1 MKRIRKTQATL
12 NLPTLKLEGGL
23 FLPDQLEKAAQGRA
37 GAHHEAD
44 YGTPK
49 GVKLKDEYSRA
60 FRIACAQWQHFAA
73 QLERTDIDAVQLTTS
88 FVHEL
93 LRDAFGYTTLQPAQ
107 VQQVGE
113 LRYPV
118 SLMVNTLPVLVV
130 PHTHGLDDADAQF
143 AVHGGSNRK
152 KAPFQA
158 MQELLNASQ
167 SLQWGIVSNGKQLR
181 LLRDAASLTR
191 PSFLEVDLAD
201 LLGGQHYA
209 EFANVWHLLH
219 ASRAPQS
226 PPSGTGAEGE
236 GTCIWEQW
244 RNEGQQQGTRVRDG
258 LRNGVEQALL
268 TFGAG
273 FLQHPVNQTL
283 RAALDDGTLSR
294 DDYFQQLLR
303 LIYRLIFVFTVEE
316 RGVLHPQDESAEA
329 LAARR
334 AYAEGYSLAR
344 LREFCLK
351 RRARTRHDDQW
362 QAIRIVFRGLAQ
374 GERRLA
380 LPALGGL
387 FAPEQ
392 CPDLDAASLDNVHLL
407 TALQHLRWAVVA
419 QGKGSSLTPVD
430 YRNMGPEELG
440 SVYESL
446 LELVP
451 AIDLPARTFG
461 FVGRTEEGS
470 TAGNAR
476 KLTGSYYTPDSLVQ
490 ELIKSALDPV
500 IEQRLAAQPANPVE
514 ALLAIRV
521 IDPACGSGHFLLAA
535 ARRLAEKLAQLRSLE
550 GGQEGA
556 IQPQDYRHALR
567 EVVARCIY
575 GVDRNPMAI
584 ELARMALWLE
594 GFAEDRPL
602 GFLDHHL
609 QVGDALL
616 GLTDLSALELGI
628 AKDAFKPLSGDDKNV
643 CKDLAKANAAGLKQI
658 AKDLQGKQMLL
669 GVDNRSGLEA
679 LRGIETLPADTPE
692 QVAAKEQAWRRF
704 LEESAHSPLA
714 LAADALVGAYLLPKT
729 EDTAE
734 AVPTS
739 ITLHAL
745 LTVPER
751 AQTEH
756 AAPIAA
762 ARAACE
768 QAHVF
773 HWPLAFP
780 QVFAQGGFDCVLG
793 NPPWEVS
800 QMGEEEFFATRAQ
813 HIAELAGDAR
823 KQAIAALPETDPRL
837 WDEFVKESQRISAAN
852 NFYRESGRFP
862 LTAVGKLNT
871 YPLFAETILQIH
883 AESGRAGFIVP
894 TGIATDDSTKA
905 FFGQITNAQRL
916 AKLISLYEVRA
927 WFKDTDDRKSFCLM
941 TLGHSATAEF
951 LFDAKTIDDLN
962 RPEKWFKLTPDE
974 FRLINPNTLTCPIF
988 RSERDAELT
997 KKLYRAAPVLMRD
1010 AVVEGKGKQA
1020 KVVELAQNPWGIT
1033 FSQGLFNMTSAS
1045 HLFKNEPAPDRL
1057 PLYEAKLIH
1066 QFDHRWATYTADD
1079 NSRDVTLAEKADP
1092 AFTVTPRY
1100 WVEARE
1106 VWLRVTRLPEGLRK
1120 ALKDG
1125 NIQATSLGVT
1135 QLLFGWYLAKQRR
1148 ANSGMGAYPA
1158 WKAFVARHPYAQTI
1172 SPTSLGLVGNSPE
1185 SLQPLNDD
1193 YLPAEGEAKVQPY
1206 TPGARNATA
1215 WYATDPDAERAVLAL
1230 AADYGHLPA
1239 PEASLADEAAALA
1252 LAERWLQVACPQWLM
1267 GWRDIA
1273 LRSVERTVIASVV
1286 PLVAVNHKTPLWFA
1300 KAAPSIRHVAAL
1312 LGNFDTLVLDY
1323 VARQKVGGTSL
1334 TYFYLKQFPF
1344 LPPSRYTEADLAFIV
1359 PRVLELTY
1367 TAHDLAAWAKELG
1380 YEGPPFAFDPDRRA
1394 ILRAE
1399 LDAYYAKLYGLTEE
1413 ELRYILDPAD
1423 VMGADYPS
1431 ETFRVLRNNEL
1442 RDLGAYREMPVA
1454 PLRLASVDGETR
1466 REYVQYRTQ
1475 HLVLEAFKRGFQTDD
1490 ALPAQAE
1497 AAARQAIDRASLP
1510 DGVWARPQQDERAE
1524 TGVILAALL
1533 KAAEAPWPVRH
1544 VRLAAVLALEPRL
1557 MTPLLDAQDAL
1568 DWQRLIGEEASPRS
1582 GAILSFI
1589 PRANQAWGR
1598 AVRFLR
1604 SNGHLVEDL
1613 EASTWAKGVEL
1624 DVPAAEWAEG
1634 RARMIHAF
1642 LRARG
1647 QDFDGVIR
1655 ELPVEIGG
1663 WIEAAA

>member
-12 NLPTLKLEGGL
+12 DLPTLKLEGGL

-37 GAHHEAD
+37 SAQSEAD

-60 FRIACAQWQHFAA
+60 FQIACAQWQHFAA
-73 QLERTDIDAVQLTTS
+73 QMERADVDAAQLTTA

-93 LRDAFGYTTLQPAQ
+93 LRDAFGYATLQAASAQ
-107 VQQVGE
+107 PVGE

-118 SLMVNTLPVLVV
+118 SLMAGRMPVLVA
-130 PHTHGLDDADAQF
+130 PHTLGLDEADARF
-143 AVHGGSNRK
+143 AVQGGGSRR

-158 MQELLNASQ
+158 MQELLNASPDH
-167 SLQWGIVSNGKQLR
+167 LWGIVSNGRQLR

-191 PSFLEVDLAD
+191 PCFLEVDLAD
-201 LLGGQHYA
+201 LLGGQRYA
-209 EFANVWHLLH
+209 EFANVWRLLH
-219 ASRAPQS
+219 ASRAPGHRVQ
-226 PPSGTGAEGE
+226 GTE
-236 GTCIWEQW
+236 TCIWERW
-244 RNEGQQQGTRVRDG
+244 RSEGQQEGTRVRDG
-258 LRNGVEQALL
+258 LRDGVEQALL
-268 TFGAG
+268 TFGQG
-273 FLQHPVNQTL
+273 FLQHPDNHAL
-283 RAALDDGTLSR
+283 RTALHDGTLSK
-294 DDYFQQLLR
+294 DAFFQQLLR

-316 RGVLHPQDESAEA
+316 RGVLHPRSDSAEA
-329 LAARR
+329 QAARR
-334 AYAEGYSLAR
+334 AYAEGYALAR
-344 LREFCLK
+344 LRELCLK
-351 RRARTRHDDQW
+351 RRARSRHDDQW

-374 GERRLA
+374 GEPRLA

-387 FAPEQ
+387 FAPAQ
-392 CPDLDAASLDNVHLL
+392 CPDLDAASLDNAHLL
-407 TALQHLRWAVVA
+407 AALQHLRWAKPAGA
-419 QGKGSSLTPVD
+419 QSLVPVD

-500 IEQRLAAQPANPVE
+500 IEQRLAANPANPTE

-567 EVVARCIY
+567 EVVTRCIY

-594 GFAEDRPL
+594 GFEEGRPL

-616 GLTDLSALELGI
+616 GLTDLNVLEQGI
-628 AKDAFKPLSGDDKNV
+628 AKDAFKPLSGDDKDV
-643 CKDLAKANAAGLKQI
+643 CKTLAKANAAGLKQI

-669 GVDNRSGLEA
+669 GVDNRSGLDA
-679 LRGIETLPADTPE
+679 LRAIETLPADTPE
-692 QVAAKEQAWRRF
+692 QVAVKEQAWRRF

-714 LAADALVGAYLLPKT
+714 HAADALVGAYLLPKT

-734 AVPTS
+734 TVPTS

-745 LTVPER
+745 LTDPQR

-768 QAHVF
+768 HARVF

-837 WDEFVKESQRISAAN
+837 WDEFVKESQRIAAAN

-871 YPLFAETILQIH
+871 YPLFAETMLQITDFG
-883 AESGRAGFIVP
+883 GRAGFIVP
-894 TGIATDDSTKA
+894 SGLGTDDSTKRFFNSLVRNNRLVS
-905 FFGQITNAQRL
+905 FFGFDNA
-916 AKLISLYEVRA
+916 KKIFPSVHP
-927 WFKDTDDRKSFCLM
+927 DTPFVLV
-941 TLGHSATAEF
+941 TLGATEF
-951 LFDAKTIDDLN
+951 D
-962 RPEKWFKLTPDE
+962 PELAHYLLTVEHLADPRRRFTLTPDE
-974 FRLINPNTLTCPIF
+974 FRLINPNTLTCPVF

-1010 AVVEGKGKQA
+1010 AVVAGKGKQA
-1020 KVVELAQNPWGIT
+1020 KVVEPAQNPWGIT

-1045 HLFKNEPAPDRL
+1045 HLFKDEPAADRL

-1066 QFDHRWATYTADD
+1066 QFDHRWATYTPDG
-1079 NSRDVTLAEKADP
+1079 NSRDVTPAEKADP

-1100 WVEARE
+1100 WVDARE
-1106 VWLRVTRLPEGLRK
+1106 VWLRVARLPEGLMK

-1125 NIQATSLGVT
+1125 NTQAAVLCVT
-1135 QLLFGWYLAKQRR
+1135 QLLFGRYLAEQRR
-1148 ANSGMGAYPA
+1148 THPGRGIYPA
-1158 WKAFVARHPYAQTI
+1158 WKAFVAQHPYARTI
-1172 SPTSLGLVGNSPE
+1172 APTSLGFVGDNPPC
-1185 SLQPLNDD
+1185 LQPLNED
-1193 YLPAEGEAKVQPY
+1193 YLPAESEPKVQPY

-1215 WYATDPDAERAVLAL
+1215 WYATDPDAEHAVLAL
-1230 AADYGHLPA
+1230 AAGYGHLPA
-1239 PEASLADEAAALA
+1239 PEAPLTDEPAVLT
-1252 LAERWLQVACPQWLM
+1252 LAERWLQAACPQWLM
-1267 GWRDIA
+1267 GWRDITNA
-1273 LRSVERTVIASVV
+1273 TNERTVIASVV
-1286 PLVAVNHKTPLWFA
+1286 PLVGT
-1300 KAAPSIRHVAAL
+1300 
-1312 LGNFDTLVLDY
+1312 GDTLLLMFPDPKHGVRRACLLADQCSL
-1323 VARQKVGGTSL
+1323 VHDFAARQKIGGTH
-1334 TYFYLKQFPF
+1334 LKYHVKKQVVN
-1344 LPPSRYTEADLAFIV
+1344 LPPDRYTEADLAFIV

-1367 TAHDLAAWAKELG
+1367 TAHDLSGWAQDLG
-1380 YEGPPFAFDPDRRA
+1380 YGGEPFPFDPDRRA
-1394 ILRAE
+1394 TLRAE

-1413 ELRYILDPAD
+1413 ELRYILDPGD
-1423 VMGADYPS
+1423 VMSDDYPS
-1431 ETFRVLRNNEL
+1431 ETFRVLKNKEL
-1442 RDLGAYREMPVA
+1442 KEF
-1454 PLRLASVDGETR
+1454 GE
-1466 REYVQYRTQ
+1466 YRTQ
-1475 HLVLEAFKRGFQTDD
+1475 RLVLEAWGRLEQASPAIIPQTQPARPSTPFRTYAAGYTPATEAEDWLAGLVCDILLQAGTCDD
-1490 ALPAQAE
+1490 VRLRQILLTDLPEHIPHRELLNDWRQPVMNERWSHICAWLRSLLGGPTTAPLSIRDTEGLAQVLGDS
-1497 AAARQAIDRASLP
+1497 RTASLASALIE
-1510 DGVWARPQQDERAE
+1510 ARKQQE
-1524 TGVILAALL
+1524 
-1533 KAAEAPWPVRH
+1533 
-1544 VRLAAVLALEPRL
+1544 LALEQALAAPE
-1557 MTPLLDAQDAL
+1557 TPMQ
-1568 DWQRLIGEEASPRS
+1568 
-1582 GAILSFI
+1582 
-1589 PRANQAWGR
+1589 
-1598 AVRFLR
+1598 
-1604 SNGHLVEDL
+1604 
-1613 EASTWAKGVEL
+1613 T
-1624 DVPAAEWAEG
+1624 EG
-1634 RARMIHAF
+1634 
-1642 LRARG
+1642 LQKRG
-1647 QDFDGVIR
+1647 
-1655 ELPVEIGG
+1655 
-1663 WIEAAA
+1663 

>member
-12 NLPTLKLEGGL
+12 DLPTLKLEGGL

-37 GAHHEAD
+37 SAQSEAD

-60 FRIACAQWQHFAA
+60 FQIACAQWQHFAA
-73 QLERTDIDAVQLTTS
+73 QMERADVDAAQLTTA

-93 LRDAFGYTTLQPAQ
+93 LRDAFGYATLQATSAQ
-107 VQQVGE
+107 SVGE

-118 SLMVNTLPVLVV
+118 SLTNGSLPVLVA
-130 PHTHGLDDADAQF
+130 PYSLGLDEADARF
-143 AVHGGSNRK
+143 AVQGGGSRK

-158 MQELLNASQ
+158 MQELLNASPDH
-167 SLQWGIVSNGKQLR
+167 LWGIVSNGRQLR

-201 LLGGQHYA
+201 LLGGQRYA
-209 EFANVWHLLH
+209 EFANVWRLLH
-219 ASRAPQS
+219 ASRAPGHRVQ
-226 PPSGTGAEGE
+226 GAE
-236 GTCIWEQW
+236 TCIWEQW
-244 RNEGQQQGTRVRDG
+244 RTEGQQEGTRVRDG
-258 LRNGVEQALL
+258 LRDGVEQALL
-268 TFGAG
+268 TFGQG
-273 FLQHPVNQTL
+273 FLQHPDNHAL
-283 RAALDDGTLSR
+283 RTALHDGTLSK
-294 DDYFQQLLR
+294 DAFFQQLLR
-303 LIYRLIFVFTVEE
+303 LVYRLIFVFTVEE
-316 RGVLHPQDESAEA
+316 RGVLHPRSDSADA
-329 LAARR
+329 QAARR
-334 AYAEGYSLAR
+334 AYAEGYALIR
-344 LREFCLK
+344 LRELCLK

-374 GERRLA
+374 GEPRLA

-387 FAPEQ
+387 FAPAQ
-392 CPDLDAASLDNVHLL
+392 CPDLDAASLDNAHLL
-407 TALQHLRWAVVA
+407 AALQHLRWAKPTGA
-419 QGKGSSLTPVD
+419 QSLVPVD

-451 AIDLPARTFG
+451 AIDLPARRFG

-500 IEQRLAAQPANPVE
+500 IEQRLAANPANPTE

-594 GFAEDRPL
+594 GYEEGRPL

-616 GLTDLSALELGI
+616 GLTDLNVLEKGI
-628 AKDAFKPLSGDDKNV
+628 AKDAFKPLSGDDRDV
-643 CKDLAKANAAGLKQI
+643 CKELAKANATGLKQI
-658 AKDLQGKQMLL
+658 AKDLQSRQMLL
-669 GVDNRSGLEA
+669 GVDNQTGLDA
-679 LRGIETLPADTPE
+679 LRAIEALPADTPE

-704 LEESAHSPLA
+704 LEESAQSPLA
-714 LAADALVGAYLLPKT
+714 QAADALVGAYLLPKT
-729 EDTAE
+729 PNLLPSPLTGEGPGERGATE
-734 AVPTS
+734 VIPTS

-745 LTVPER
+745 LTDPNR
-751 AQTEH
+751 AQ
-756 AAPIAA
+756 ASFASAIAA
-762 ARAACE
+762 ARIACE
-768 QAHVF
+768 QARVF

-800 QMGEEEFFATRAQ
+800 QMGEEEFFATRAP

-837 WDEFVKESQRISAAN
+837 WDEFVKESQRIASAN

-871 YPLFAETILQIH
+871 YPLFADAMSQIVH
-883 AESGRAGFIVP
+883 PEGRAGFIVP
-894 TGIATDDSTKA
+894 SGLGTDDSTKR
-905 FFGQITNAQRL
+905 FFNSL
-916 AKLISLYEVRA
+916 VSKKKLISFFGFDNAKKIFPSVHS
-927 WFKDTDDRKSFCLM
+927 DTPFALV
-941 TLGHSATAEF
+941 TVGATQSNAELAHYLLAIEHLADSRRRF
-951 LFDAKTIDDLN
+951 T
-962 RPEKWFKLTPDE
+962 LTPDE

-997 KKLYRAAPVLMRD
+997 KKLYRATPVLMRD
-1010 AVVEGKGKQA
+1010 AVLEGEGKHT
-1020 KVVELAQNPWGIT
+1020 KVVEPTQNPWGII

-1045 HLFKNEPAPDRL
+1045 HLFKNEPAPARL

-1066 QFDHRWATYTADD
+1066 QLDHRWATYTTDG

-1106 VWLRVTRLPEGLRK
+1106 VWLRVARLPDGLLK

-1125 NIQATSLGVT
+1125 NAQAAALCVT
-1135 QLLFGWYLAKQRR
+1135 QLLFGRYLAEQRR
-1148 ANSGMGAYPA
+1148 AHPGMGIYPA
-1158 WKAFVARHPYAQTI
+1158 WKAFVAQHPYACAI
-1172 SPTSLGLVGNSPE
+1172 VPTSLGFVGDNPPC
-1185 SLQPLNDD
+1185 LQPLNDD
-1193 YLPAEGEAKVQPY
+1193 YLPAEGEARVQPY
-1206 TPGARNATA
+1206 TPGASSATA

-1239 PEASLADEAAALA
+1239 SEAPMADESDVLA
-1252 LAERWLQVACPQWLM
+1252 LAERWLQAACPQWLM
-1267 GWRDIA
+1267 GWRDITNA
-1273 LRSVERTVIASVV
+1273 TNERTVIASVV
-1286 PLVAVNHKTPLWFA
+1286 PLAGVGNQMPLMLFPDGGNRA
-1300 KAAPSIRHVAAL
+1300 RFAAL
-1312 LGNFDTLVLDY
+1312 LANLSALVFDF
-1323 VARQKVGGTSL
+1323 VARHKTGGTHMN
-1334 TYFYLKQFPF
+1334 YFIYKQLPV
-1344 LPPSRYTEADLAFIV
+1344 LPPDRYTEADLAFIV

-1367 TAHDLAAWAKELG
+1367 TAWDLQPWVEELVSAWKTESGDWKPGTPEAIRRSPLT
-1380 YEGPPFAFDPDRRA
+1380 PFPYDPDRRA

-1399 LDAYYAKLYGLTEE
+1399 LDAYYARLYGLTEE
-1413 ELRYILDPAD
+1413 ELHYILDPAD
-1423 VMGADYPS
+1423 VMGDDYPS
-1431 ETFRVLRNNEL
+1431 ETFRVLKNKEL
-1442 RDLGAYREMPVA
+1442 KEFGEYR
-1454 PLRLASVDGETR
+1454 TR
-1466 REYVQYRTQ
+1466 R
-1475 HLVLEAFKRGFQTDD
+1475 LVLEAWDK
-1490 ALPAQAE
+1490 
-1497 AAARQAIDRASLP
+1497 
-1510 DGVWARPQQDERAE
+1510 
-1524 TGVILAALL
+1524 
-1533 KAAEAPWPVRH
+1533 
-1544 VRLAAVLALEPRL
+1544 LE
-1557 MTPLLDAQDAL
+1557 
-1568 DWQRLIGEEASPRS
+1568 IGELA
-1582 GAILSFI
+1582 
-1589 PRANQAWGR
+1589 
-1598 AVRFLR
+1598 
-1604 SNGHLVEDL
+1604 
-1613 EASTWAKGVEL
+1613 
-1624 DVPAAEWAEG
+1624 
-1634 RARMIHAF
+1634 
-1642 LRARG
+1642 
-1647 QDFDGVIR
+1647 
-1655 ELPVEIGG
+1655 
-1663 WIEAAA
+1663 